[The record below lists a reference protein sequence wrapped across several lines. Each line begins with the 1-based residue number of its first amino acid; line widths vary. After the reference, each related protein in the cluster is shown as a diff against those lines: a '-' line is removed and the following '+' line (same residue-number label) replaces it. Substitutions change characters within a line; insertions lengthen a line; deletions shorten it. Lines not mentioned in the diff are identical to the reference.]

1 MATIL
6 FSIILPIFDPS
17 QTITAALES
26 LSPQHSQFEVV
37 VVQRYPVIATGFPFE
52 QKTTVVTQAGVT
64 RGSLLNCGVTKAT
77 GDVFLFLWPGSCLP
91 DDALPAIKT
100 NFNLLPQ
107 SVGGNFHVTYDE
119 PSFFTRRLE
128 RLLKTW
134 RYQGRYFG
142 HSGIFVRREA
152 FEALGGF
159 RDVDL
164 LEDYDFAQRLDNYGA
179 TLFLPQQIIA
189 STSRF
194 QNRKIQATVSWAIIY
209 SLYRLGVSP
218 NRLAKFYSG

>member
-17 QTITAALES
+17 QTITTTLDS
-26 LSPQHSQFEVV
+26 LSPQHGEFEVV
-37 VVQRYPVIATGFPFE
+37 VVQRYPVIATDFPFE
-52 QKTTVVTQAGVT
+52 QKTTVVTHEGVT
-64 RGSLLNCGVTKAT
+64 RGSLLNFGVTKAT
-77 GDVFLFLWPGSCLP
+77 GDVFLFLWPGSRLP
-91 DDALPAIKT
+91 DDALLAIET

-107 SVGGNFHVTYDE
+107 SMGGNFHVTYED

-128 RLLKTW
+128 QMLKMW

-159 RDVDL
+159 HDVDL

-179 TLFLPQQIIA
+179 TLFLPQHIIA

-194 QNRKIQATVSWAIIY
+194 QNRKVQATISWAAIY
-209 SLYRLGVSP
+209 ALYRLGISP
-218 NRLAKFYSG
+218 NTLAKLYFS